1 MEFTGRLVAVIP
13 EQRGQSAKGA
23 WVKGSFI
30 LESEDNFHTKLA
42 VSFWGE
48 DNLIRVRETPLN
60 SLITVEFSIESREY
74 KEKWYTECHMHKMTL
89 AGQQQTQPRGQQ
101 QPPRQQVQYVTP
113 PQMPQQQA
121 PQQPQL
127 QLELMQGDDNLPF

>member
-1 MEFTGRLVAVIP
+1 MEFTGRLVAIMP

-23 WVKGSFI
+23 WVKGLFI

-48 DNLIRVRETPLN
+48 DNLIKIRETPLN

-74 KEKWYTECHMHKMTL
+74 KEKWYTDCRMHKMTL
-89 AGQQQTQPRGQQ
+89 ARQQQVQPQGQQ
-101 QPPRQQVQYVTP
+101 QPPRQQVQYVAP
-113 PQMPQQQA
+113 PQMPQQQV
-121 PQQPQL
+121 PQQPQT
-127 QLELMQGDDNLPF
+127 QFELMQGDDNCPF

>member
-1 MEFTGRLVAVIP
+1 MEFTGRLVAIMP

-30 LESEDNFHTKLA
+30 LESEDKFHTKLA

-48 DNLIRVRETPLN
+48 DNLTMIRETPLN

-74 KEKWYTECHMHKMTL
+74 KEKWYTDCRMHKMTL
-89 AGQQQTQPRGQQ
+89 AGQQQVQPQGQQ
-101 QPPRQQVQYVTP
+101 QPPQQQVQYVAP
-113 PQMPQQQA
+113 PQMPQQQV
-121 PQQPQL
+121 PQQPQP
-127 QLELMQGDDNLPF
+127 QFELMQGDDNLPF